1 MNTEKTEDVVKPSA
15 EEFSKEKARQAI
27 LFKLGKLSEV
37 AVHRATS
44 RVTRNITDQVRDI
57 SKKYETYIADIGSRF
72 HRGEK
77 VIEKSYRDQIKDLER
92 KMRSEIALLKKDH
105 EARVRKAQELLSEF
119 CGAKEKSL
127 NTCLEGIREVDRQF
141 CACIK
146 ELSIDVLKELQ
157 ERYTV
162 KTPTLTIDGPTE
174 HSLGLLCEY
183 LIKDDQ
189 PDSKRYS
196 MLIVDD
202 ANS

>member
-1 MNTEKTEDVVKPSA
+1 MNTEKTEDVVKPSS
-15 EEFSKEKARQAI
+15 EESSKERARQAI

-37 AVHRATS
+37 AVRRAMI
-44 RVTRNITDQVRDI
+44 RATRNITDQVRDI
-57 SKKYETYIADIGSRF
+57 SKKYETYIADIGFRF
-72 HRGEK
+72 HRGKK

-92 KMRSEIALLKKDH
+92 KMRFEIALLKKDH
-105 EARVRKAQELLSEF
+105 ETRVRKAQELLSEL
-119 CGAKEKSL
+119 CGAKEKL
-127 NTCLEGIREVDRQF
+127 LDTCLEGIREVDRQF

-162 KTPTLTIDGPTE
+162 KTPTITLDVPTE

-183 LIKDDQ
+183 LTKDDQ
-189 PDSKRYS
+189 GSERYN